1 MELDDF
7 DRRLLD
13 AVQEDSR
20 RTGEVL
26 AALVGLSP
34 AACLRRLQRLRAA
47 GVIEREVAIVAPRFA
62 GPRVS
67 LIVNVTLERE
77 RGDLIDDFA
86 RTMRKAPEVS
96 QCYYVTGTVDFVL
109 VLTVADME
117 AYRDF
122 TRRHLFGSNVRR
134 FESMVVM
141 GRMKFGTS
149 VPMAAGS

>member
-1 MELDDF
+1 MELDGF

-20 RTGEVL
+20 RTGEAL

-47 GVIEREVAIVAPRFA
+47 GVIEREVAIVDPRFA
-62 GPRVS
+62 GSRVS

-77 RGDLIDDFA
+77 RPDLIDDFA
-86 RTMRKAPEVS
+86 RTMRGAPEVS
-96 QCYYVTGTVDFVL
+96 QCYYVTGATDFVL
-109 VLTVADME
+109 VLSVADME
-117 AYRDF
+117 AYREF

-149 VPMAAGS
+149 VPMADAS

>member
-1 MELDDF
+1 MELDGF

-20 RTGEVL
+20 RTGEAL

-47 GVIEREVAIVAPRFA
+47 GVIEREVAIVAPRFT
-62 GPRVS
+62 GPSVS
-67 LIVNVTLERE
+67 LIVNITLERE

-134 FESMVVM
+134 FDSMVVM
-141 GRMKFGTS
+141 SRMKFGTS
-149 VPMAAGS
+149 VPMADDS